1 MKLLISEGL
10 TKALVLPV
18 SPPITSS
25 SLEVEERLELDYVD
39 DPRIPCVQGT
49 AQGNKSVS
57 PLQLSKADSLVL
69 DWDGTLSKYLTPH
82 LTPEA
87 SSNVLVPLP
96 GRWSRGYC
104 LCILLIIS
112 YRF

>member
-10 TKALVLPV
+10 TKALVSPV
-18 SPPITSS
+18 SPPVTSS
-25 SLEVEERLELDYVD
+25 SSEEERSELDYTD
-39 DPRIPCVQGT
+39 DPPIPRVQGT

-57 PLQLSKADSLVL
+57 PSQLSKADFLVL
-69 DWDGTLSKYLTPH
+69 DWDGTLSEYLTPH

-87 SSNVLVPLP
+87 SLNVLVPLP
-96 GRWSRGYC
+96 GRWSGGYC
-104 LCILLIIS
+104 LCILLIVG